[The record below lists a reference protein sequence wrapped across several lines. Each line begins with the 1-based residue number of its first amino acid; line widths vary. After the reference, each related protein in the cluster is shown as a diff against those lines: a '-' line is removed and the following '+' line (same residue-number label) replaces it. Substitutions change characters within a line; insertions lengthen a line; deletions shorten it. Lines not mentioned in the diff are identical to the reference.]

1 MKRILFVTLLAI
13 AFLSFFCCKKVDR
26 QGIDLQLKLT
36 PTTITDSLYLKM
48 DYEFK
53 TEKDFKK
60 LADDYAVFVH
70 FWRVN
75 SKEMLLQDNHLPL
88 KKTSAWGQNDQL
100 KYSRVLFIPQFLNEF
115 DVDFEGYEE
124 VKLTVGLNKLKSTG
138 KEKPIVLFEKKI
150 NIQPASINA
159 PEIVYDE
166 GWNGLE
172 TDVNAK
178 DSFNRSWRWTM
189 AKAVCIIENPKKE
202 CTLIIKGG
210 VNKTALQE
218 QKITL
223 KINDS
228 LLEEFIPAEAM
239 FSREY
244 TINPEQMGV
253 GEEFSLK
260 IETDKVFVPAK
271 MIPGSSDS
279 RELGMQI
286 FFIYFRE
293 KLK

>member
-1 MKRILFVTLLAI
+1 MKRILFVAILPIVLLV
-13 AFLSFFCCKKVDR
+13 SFCAKKVDHH
-26 QGIDLQLKLT
+26 GIDLQLKLT
-36 PTTITDSLYLKM
+36 PATITDSLYLKM
-48 DYEFK
+48 NYEFK

-60 LADDYAVFVH
+60 LNDNYTVFVH

-75 SKEMLLQDNHLPL
+75 SKEMLLQDDHLPL
-88 KKTSAWGQNDQL
+88 KKTSEWGQNEQL

-124 VKLTVGLNKLKSTG
+124 VKLTVGLHKLKSTG
-138 KEKPIVLFEKKI
+138 QEKPIILFEKKI

-189 AKAVCIIENPKKE
+189 AKSVCIIENPKKE

-210 VNKTALQE
+210 VNKTAFQD
-218 QKITL
+218 QKITF

-228 LLEEFIPAEAM
+228 LLEEFIPTEAM

-253 GEEFSLK
+253 GDEFSLK
-260 IETDKVFVPAK
+260 IETDKVFVPGK
-271 MIPGSSDS
+271 VFPGSNDS

>member
-1 MKRILFVTLLAI
+1 MKRILFGMILPIMLLV
-13 AFLSFFCCKKVDR
+13 SFCGKKVDHH
-26 QGIDLQLKLT
+26 GIDLQLTLT
-36 PTTITDSLYLKM
+36 PATITDSLYLNM

-53 TEKDFKK
+53 TEKKFKK
-60 LADDYAVFVH
+60 LNGDYAVFVH

-75 SKEMLLQDNHLPL
+75 SKEMLLQDDHLPL
-88 KKTSAWGQNDQL
+88 KNTSEWKQNDTL

-124 VKLTVGLNKLKSTG
+124 VKLTIGLHNPKSAG
-138 KEKPIVLFEKKI
+138 KEKPIILFEKKI

-178 DSFNRSWRWTM
+178 DSFIRSWRWTM
-189 AKAVCIIENPKKE
+189 AKSVCIIENPKKE

-210 VNKTALQE
+210 VNKTVLPD
-218 QKITL
+218 QKVIF

-228 LLEEFIPAEAM
+228 LLEEFVPKEAM

-244 TINPEQMGV
+244 TISPEQMGV
-253 GEEFSLK
+253 GDEFSLR

-271 MIPGSSDS
+271 VISGNNDS

>member
-1 MKRILFVTLLAI
+1 MKRILFIAILPIALL
-13 AFLSFFCCKKVDR
+13 FSFCGKKIDR
-26 QGIDLQLKLT
+26 QGIDLELKLS
-36 PTTITDSLYLKM
+36 PATITDSLYLKM
-48 DYEFK
+48 DFEFK
-53 TEKDFKK
+53 TAKDFKK
-60 LADDYAVFVH
+60 LNGDYAVFVH

-75 SKEMLLQDNHLPL
+75 SKEMLLQDDHLPL
-88 KKTSAWGQNDQL
+88 KKTNAWGQNEDL
-100 KYSRVLFIPQFLNEF
+100 KYSRVIFIPQFLNEF
-115 DVDFEGYEE
+115 DIDFEGYEE
-124 VKLTVGLNKLKSTG
+124 IKLTVGLHNPKSTV

-166 GWNGLE
+166 GWNGFE

-178 DSFNRSWRWTM
+178 DPFNRSWRWTM
-189 AKAVCIIENPKKE
+189 AKSVCIIENPKKE

-210 VNKTALQE
+210 VNKTILPD
-218 QKITL
+218 QKVIF

-228 LLEEFIPAEAM
+228 LLDEFIPSESL

-244 TINPEQMGV
+244 TISPEQMGV
-253 GEEFSLK
+253 GDEFSLK

-271 MIPGSSDS
+271 VISGNNDS

>member
-1 MKRILFVTLLAI
+1 MKRIVVVAILPIALLF
-13 AFLSFFCCKKVDR
+13 SFCGKKVDR
-26 QGIDLQLKLT
+26 QGIDLQLKLN
-36 PTTITDSLYLKM
+36 PASITDSLYLKM

-60 LADDYAVFVH
+60 LNSDYAIFVH

-75 SKEMLLQDNHLPL
+75 SKEMLLQDDHLPL
-88 KKTSAWGQNDQL
+88 KKTSAWGPNEQL

-124 VKLTVGLNKLKSTG
+124 IKLTIGLHNPKSTV

-202 CTLIIKGG
+202 YTLIIKGE
-210 VNKTALQE
+210 VNKMAFQD

-228 LLEEFIPAEAM
+228 LLEEFIPVESV

-244 TINPEQMGV
+244 TVTPEQMGI
-253 GEEFSLK
+253 GDEFSLK

-271 MIPGSSDS
+271 AFPGSSDS
-279 RELGMQI
+279 RELGTKI

>member
-1 MKRILFVTLLAI
+1 MKRILFAIILPLL
-13 AFLSFFCCKKVDR
+13 LLVSFCDKKTDR
-26 QGIDLQLKLT
+26 HGIDLQLKLT
-36 PTTITDSLYLKM
+36 PPSVTDSLYLKM
-48 DYEFK
+48 DYDFK

-60 LADDYAVFVH
+60 LSSDYSVFVH
-70 FWRVN
+70 FWRMN
-75 SKEMLLQDNHLPL
+75 SKEMLLQDDHWPL
-88 KKTSAWGQNDQL
+88 KKTSTWSQNEQL

-115 DVDFEGYEE
+115 DVDFAGYEE
-124 VKLTVGLNKLKSTG
+124 IKLSVGLYNPKSTG
-138 KEKPIVLFEKKI
+138 KEKPFTLFEKKI

-159 PEIVYDE
+159 PEIIYDE

-189 AKAVCIIENPKKE
+189 AKSVCIIENPKKE

-210 VNKTALQE
+210 VNKTAIPD
-218 QKITL
+218 QKITI

-228 LLEEFIPAEAM
+228 LLEEFIPAETK

-244 TINPEQMGV
+244 TISPEQMGS
-253 GEEFSLK
+253 GDEFFLRF
-260 IETDKVFVPAK
+260 ETDKVFVPAK
-271 MIPGSSDS
+271 VFPGNTDN
-279 RELGMQI
+279 RELGTQI

>member
-1 MKRILFVTLLAI
+1 MKRILFGAILPIILLV
-13 AFLSFFCCKKVDR
+13 SFCGKKIDR
-26 QGIDLQLKLT
+26 HGIDFKLKLT
-36 PTTITDSLYLKM
+36 PATITDSLYLKM

-53 TEKDFKK
+53 TEENFKK
-60 LADDYAVFVH
+60 LNGDYTVFVH

-75 SKEMLLQDNHLPL
+75 GKEMLLQDDHLPL
-88 KKTSAWGQNDQL
+88 KKTSEWGQNEQFE
-100 KYSRVLFIPQFLNEF
+100 YSRVLYIPQFLNEF

-124 VKLTVGLNKLKSTG
+124 IKLTVGLYKPKSTDP
-138 KEKPIVLFEKKI
+138 EESIILFEKKI

-178 DSFNRSWRWTM
+178 DSFYRSWRWTM
-189 AKAVCIIENPKKE
+189 AKSLCIIENPKKE
-202 CTLIIKGG
+202 CSLIIKGG
-210 VNKTALQE
+210 VNKTALPD
-218 QKITL
+218 QKVIF
-223 KINDS
+223 KVNDS
-228 LLEEFIPAEAM
+228 LLEEFIPTEVM

-244 TINPEQMGV
+244 TISPEQMGD
-253 GEEFSLK
+253 GDEFSLK

-271 MIPGSSDS
+271 VFPGNSDS